1 MMSHPTSARQFV
13 SLVIISFALTGCF
26 GGPEADHHESVEHF
40 VPDHWPADLLD
51 AAAKVAQRASAL
63 AGQSTE
69 SPTDGSGS
77 DRRPMIERELRDVVG
92 WVPEIAADTPLTEAQ
107 WMVVH
112 EASEAMSNRLKT
124 IRRPMDEETLRAI
137 DEYRRLLVETSE
149 TLLGASR

>member
-1 MMSHPTSARQFV
+1 MMSHPTFARQLV
-13 SLVIISFALTGCF
+13 SLVIISVVLTGCF
-26 GGPEADHHESVEHF
+26 GGPETDHHEPVEHF

-51 AAAKVAQRASAL
+51 AAAKIAERASVL

-69 SPTDGSGS
+69 SRTDGSGS
-77 DRRPMIERELRDVVG
+77 DRRPMIEQELRDVVG

-112 EASEAMSNRLKT
+112 EASEATSDRLKT
-124 IRRPMDEETLRAI
+124 IRRPMDEETLRAL

-149 TLLGASR
+149 TLLGELR

>member
-1 MMSHPTSARQFV
+1 MMSHPTFTRQLV
-13 SLVIISFALTGCF
+13 SFVIISVALTGCF

-51 AAAKVAQRASAL
+51 AAAKVADRASAL
-63 AGQSTE
+63 ASQSTE
-69 SPTDGSGS
+69 SLTDGSGS

>member
-1 MMSHPTSARQFV
+1 MMSHPTFTRQLV
-13 SLVIISFALTGCF
+13 SLVIISVALTGCF
-26 GGPEADHHESVEHF
+26 GGPEADRHEPVEHF

-69 SPTDGSGS
+69 WPTDGSGS
-77 DRRPMIERELRDVVG
+77 DRRAMIEQELRDVVG

-124 IRRPMDEETLRAI
+124 IRRPMDEETLRAV

-149 TLLGASR
+149 TLLGDSR

>member
-26 GGPEADHHESVEHF
+26 GGPEADRHEPVEHF

-63 AGQSTE
+63 ASQPTE

-77 DRRPMIERELRDVVG
+77 DRRPMIEQELRDVVG
-92 WVPEIAADTPLTEAQ
+92 WVPEIAADTSLTEAQ

-137 DEYRRLLVETSE
+137 DVYRRLLVETSE